1 MRRLI
6 MGIGHG
12 KTKRKPYGKML
23 IAGVLSIALYMLLLT
38 KQGIVNDYF
47 SRGGLYAF
55 LPIIAAFVFSFIH
68 GSFTGN
74 FWTVLGIEAARKH
87 KEVK

>member
-1 MRRLI
+1 
-6 MGIGHG
+6 MGSGYG
-12 KTKRKPYGKML
+12 KTKRKPYGKL
-23 IAGVLSIALYMLLLT
+23 LVAGIFSIALYVLLLT
-38 KQGIVNDYF
+38 KQVTINDYF

-55 LPIIAAFVFSFIH
+55 LPIIAAFVFSFVH

-87 KEVK
+87 KGVK